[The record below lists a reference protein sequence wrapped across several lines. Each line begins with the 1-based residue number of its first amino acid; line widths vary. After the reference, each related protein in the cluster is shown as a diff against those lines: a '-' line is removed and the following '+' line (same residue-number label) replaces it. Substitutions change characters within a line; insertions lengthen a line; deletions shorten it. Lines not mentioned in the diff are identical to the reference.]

1 MQKIEIGWRPGM
13 FGYPAPTVTEIR
25 RRIAQGESGE
35 PAMRPLAVVARFAR
49 GTTGPRVRRNRLR
62 WLDLLQLGHTTAM
75 PRLRRSN
82 TGAKGITRRR
92 CGKGF
97 LYRSVDGSKVT
108 DGDCLRRIRSLAI
121 PPAWTD
127 VWICP
132 WPNGHIQAI
141 GTDAAGRRQY
151 RYHDDWRKR
160 KDQEK
165 FERAVEFGRALPRL
179 LRRVEN
185 DLETPGLRKQRMLA
199 VGVRLL
205 YIGGFRIGGE
215 EYAEE
220 HETFGVATLQV
231 RHVRID
237 EDRVIFTYRAKG
249 SIKRNV
255 VIDDPEILRVMRS
268 LLRRSRRRND
278 DLLAWRQ
285 GTGWRN
291 LRSTDLNAY
300 IKETI
305 GDQFSAKDFRT
316 WSATVRAASELA
328 IRADAAASER
338 QRKRSVVAAVT
349 EVADHLGNT
358 PAVCRSSYID
368 PRVIDCFHG
377 GDTIGPAQETSTSSD
392 HAIDQRV
399 ERAVIAMLTR
409 SAAAA

>member
-1 MQKIEIGWRPGM
+1 
-13 FGYPAPTVTEIR
+13 
-25 RRIAQGESGE
+25 
-35 PAMRPLAVVARFAR
+35 
-49 GTTGPRVRRNRLR
+49 
-62 WLDLLQLGHTTAM
+62 M

-82 TGAKGITRRR
+82 TGANGITRRR
-92 CGKGF
+92 CGRGF
-97 LYRSVDGSKVT
+97 LYRTVDGTKL
-108 DGDCLRRIRSLAI
+108 DDKECLRRIRSLAI

-132 WPNGHIQAI
+132 WPNGHIQAM

-165 FERAVEFGRALPRL
+165 FERAIEFGRALPTL
-179 LRRVEN
+179 LRRVED
-185 DLETPGLRKQRMLA
+185 DLAAPGLRKQRMLA

-205 YIGGFRIGGE
+205 HIGGFRIGGE

-237 EDRVIFTYRAKG
+237 GDRVIFTYNAKG

-255 VIDDPEILRVMRS
+255 AIDDLEILRAMRS
-268 LLRRSRRRND
+268 LLRRSRRRGD

-285 GTGWRN
+285 GAGWRN

-328 IRADAAASER
+328 TRADEAASER
-338 QRKRSVVAAVT
+338 QRKRTVKAAVA

-377 GDTIGPAQETSTSSD
+377 GDTIGPALATSKSSGHSAD
-392 HAIDQRV
+392 RRI
-399 ERAVIAMLTR
+399 EKAVIAMLTR
-409 SAAAA
+409 SAEAA

>member
-1 MQKIEIGWRPGM
+1 M
-13 FGYPAPTVTEIR
+13 
-25 RRIAQGESGE
+25 S
-35 PAMRPLAVVARFAR
+35 
-49 GTTGPRVRRNRLR
+49 
-62 WLDLLQLGHTTAM
+62 
-75 PRLRRSN
+75 RLRRSN
-82 TGAKGITRRR
+82 TAASGITRRR

-97 LYRSVDGSKVT
+97 LYRSVDGTKVT
-108 DGDCLRRIRSLAI
+108 DKDCLRRIRGLAI

-132 WPNGHIQAI
+132 WPNGHIQAM

-151 RYHDDWRKR
+151 RYHGDWRKR

-165 FERAVEFGRALPRL
+165 FERAIEFGRALPTL
-179 LRRVEN
+179 LKRVEN
-185 DLETPGLRKQRMLA
+185 DLATPGLRKPRLLA
-199 VGVRLL
+199 MGVRLL

-237 EDRVIFTYRAKG
+237 GDRVIFTYRAKG
-249 SIKRNV
+249 SIKRSV
-255 VIDDPEILRVMRS
+255 AIDDPEILRAVRS
-268 LLRRSRRRND
+268 LLRRSRRRSD

-328 IRADAAASER
+328 TRADEAASER
-338 QRKRSVVAAVT
+338 QRKRTVDAAVA

-368 PRVIDCFHG
+368 PRVIDCFHS
-377 GDTIGPAQETSTSSD
+377 GDTIGPALAMSKRSGHSAGRRTEK
-392 HAIDQRV
+392 
-399 ERAVIAMLTR
+399 AVIAMLTR
-409 SAAAA
+409 SAEAA

>member
-1 MQKIEIGWRPGM
+1 M
-13 FGYPAPTVTEIR
+13 
-25 RRIAQGESGE
+25 S
-35 PAMRPLAVVARFAR
+35 
-49 GTTGPRVRRNRLR
+49 
-62 WLDLLQLGHTTAM
+62 
-75 PRLRRSN
+75 RLRRSD

-97 LYRSVDGSKVT
+97 LYRSVDGKKLT
-108 DGDCLRRIRSLAI
+108 DQECLRRIRSLAI

-132 WPNGHIQAI
+132 WPNGHIQAM

-165 FERAVEFGRALPRL
+165 FERAIEFGRALPTL
-179 LRRVEN
+179 LRRVES
-185 DLETPGLRKQRMLA
+185 DLAAPGLRKQRMLA

-205 YIGGFRIGGE
+205 HIGGFRIGGE

-220 HETFGVATLQV
+220 NETFGVATLQV
-231 RHVRID
+231 RHVRI
-237 EDRVIFTYRAKG
+237 EGDRVVFTYRAKG
-249 SIKRNV
+249 SIKRSV
-255 VIDDPEILRVMRS
+255 AVEDPEVLRAMRS
-268 LLRRSRRRND
+268 LLRRSRRRSD

-285 GTGWRN
+285 GAGWRN

-328 IRADAAASER
+328 SRVEGTASAR
-338 QRKRSVVAAVT
+338 QRKRVVNDAVA
-349 EVADHLGNT
+349 EVAGHLGNT
-358 PAVCRSSYID
+358 PSVCRSSYID
-368 PRVIDCFHG
+368 PRVIDCFHS
-377 GDTIGPAQETSTSSD
+377 GDTIATALATSTRSGPSAD
-392 HAIDQRV
+392 RRI
-399 ERAVIAMLTR
+399 EKAVIAMLSR